1 MRCHPHWGDS
11 ERQALS
17 LSISLFTSLLI
28 GYRLEPLGKLRMSPT
43 PGPVRGSLAR
53 FIGLKWVGTTFNQQS
68 DAVPLTISC
77 SVQQR

>member
-43 PGPVRGSLAR
+43 PGPVRGSLAS
-53 FIGLKWVGTTFNQQS
+53 VGPCIRLRPLRQQCL
-68 DAVPLTISC
+68 DNFLVPAHRSE
-77 SVQQR
+77 V